1 MDMNSVDTTRDDQP
15 RNADD
20 ENEFVRFLDLAG
32 HDLRNPITVLK
43 SQVQLLQRR
52 LAREEGRD
60 EDLRELGRM
69 AYQIE
74 RLNVGLDTFV
84 EAARIRQ
91 GRFQLMPDECDLSKV
106 MRRLAAIYET
116 ASRAHTV
123 TIETPDEPI
132 IANWDTTRVELVLAA
147 LLTNALKFTT
157 QGDVMVAVTREPPLA
172 RIAVTDSGP
181 GIPAGE
187 EATIFDEYVT
197 SSSIENSGVGLG
209 LFVAREIVREHGGD
223 IGVTTPQ
230 SGGASFWFT
239 LPLAGVPG
247 TVSSNG

>member
-1 MDMNSVDTTRDDQP
+1 MDTKSVDTTRGDSRQT
-15 RNADD
+15 ADGG
-20 ENEFVRFLDLAG
+20 NEFIRFLDLAG

-52 LAREEGRD
+52 LSREKGRS
-60 EDLRELGRM
+60 EDLREIGRM

-91 GRFQLMPDECDLSKV
+91 GRFQLMPDTCDLSKV
-106 MRRLAAIYET
+106 LRRLAAIYQS

-123 TIETPDEPI
+123 TFEAPDEPI
-132 IANWDTTRVELVLAA
+132 IANWDTTRVELALAA

-157 QGDVMVAVTREPPLA
+157 QGDVVVNVASEPPVA
-172 RIAVTDSGP
+172 RITVTDSGP
-181 GIPAGE
+181 GIPPGE
-187 EATIFDEYVT
+187 EAAIFDQYVSGST
-197 SSSIENSGVGLG
+197 TENSGVGLG

-223 IGVTTPQ
+223 IGVATPTG
-230 SGGASFWFT
+230 GGASFWFT
-239 LPLAGVPG
+239 LPLAGVPD
-247 TVSSNG
+247 TRPVSD

>member
-1 MDMNSVDTTRDDQP
+1 VDTNPVDTTRADP
-15 RNADD
+15 RQTADD

-52 LAREEGRD
+52 LSREEGRD

-84 EAARIRQ
+84 EASRIQQ
-91 GRFQLMPDECDLSKV
+91 GRFQLMPDTCDLSKV

-116 ASRAHTV
+116 ASRTHTV
-123 TIETPDEPI
+123 TFEPPDDPI
-132 IANWDTTRVELVLAA
+132 IAAWDTTRVELVLAA

-157 QGDVMVAVTREPPLA
+157 QGDVVVKASNEPPVA
-172 RIAVTDSGP
+172 RITVTDSGP
-181 GIPAGE
+181 GIPPGE
-187 EATIFDEYVT
+187 ETAIFEEYAT
-197 SSSIENSGVGLG
+197 SSATENSGVGLG

-223 IGVTTPQ
+223 IGVETPTG
-230 SGGASFWFT
+230 GGASFWFT
-239 LPLAGVPG
+239 LPLAGIPNTRPT
-247 TVSSNG
+247 TV

>member
-1 MDMNSVDTTRDDQP
+1 MDTNSVDTTRNDP
-15 RNADD
+15 RRTTD
-20 ENEFVRFLDLAG
+20 EESEFVRFLDLAG

-52 LAREEGRD
+52 MSREKGRGD
-60 EDLRELGRM
+60 DLREIGRM

-91 GRFQLMPDECDLSKV
+91 GRFQLMPDTCDLGKV
-106 MRRLAAIYET
+106 MRRLAAIYGT

-123 TIETPDEPI
+123 TFQTPEQPI

-157 QGDVMVAVTREPPLA
+157 QGDVVVKAVSEPPLA
-172 RIAVTDSGP
+172 RITVTDSGP

-187 EATIFDEYVT
+187 ETVIFDEYVT
-197 SSSIENSGVGLG
+197 SSITENSGVGLG

-223 IGVTTPQ
+223 IGVTTPNG
-230 SGGASFWFT
+230 GGASFWFT

-247 TVSSNG
+247 AKLTSD